1 MYFEAIMRST
11 LPCVGYGQLATRNI
25 REEQMSESTTIHS
38 RSTEST
44 GLTAPMMYSCI
55 FIISSFFV
63 VECHAMHTPTTV
75 YFGEL
80 MFNPSL
86 PTLPPPLPSD
96 ERVLSSLFKYVDPMG
111 TKSVDH
117 KVI

>member
-1 MYFEAIMRST
+1 MYFGTVMRST
-11 LPCVGYGQLATRNI
+11 LLCVGYGQLATRNI

-63 VECHAMHTPTTV
+63 VECHAMHTPTTL

-86 PTLPPPLPSD
+86 PTLPPPSF
-96 ERVLSSLFKYVDPMG
+96 R
-111 TKSVDH
+111 
-117 KVI
+117 

>member
-1 MYFEAIMRST
+1 MRST
-11 LPCVGYGQLATRNI
+11 LLCVGYGQLATRNI

-86 PTLPPPLPSD
+86 PTLPPPFLQMNVYYPACLNMWT
-96 ERVLSSLFKYVDPMG
+96 RWVQNQWI
-111 TKSVDH
+111 TK
-117 KVI
+117 